1 MESDERSWTV
11 EITQLCN
18 EPRKAFVVSSLAMM
32 QVVRAS
38 HSSLLVLSF
47 SVYLFLVFAEKND
60 DVGYV
65 TVDTCVLST
74 IAFCFDRQHH
84 QRWVEGVRACVFFSS
99 WATH

>member
-1 MESDERSWTV
+1 MESDERSSTV

-18 EPRKAFVVSSLAMM
+18 EPRKPFVVSSLAMV

-47 SVYLFLVFAEKND
+47 CLSILVFCDKND

-65 TVDTCVLST
+65 TVDMCVYYLLLLSASTGST
-74 IAFCFDRQHH
+74 IND
-84 QRWVEGVRACVFFSS
+84 G
-99 WATH
+99 